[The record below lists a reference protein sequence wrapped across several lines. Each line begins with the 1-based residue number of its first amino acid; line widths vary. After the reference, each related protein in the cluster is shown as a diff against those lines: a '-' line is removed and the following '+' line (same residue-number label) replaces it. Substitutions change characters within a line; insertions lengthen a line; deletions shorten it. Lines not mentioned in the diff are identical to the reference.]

1 MSTEA
6 PNVTERATH
15 VEESA
20 HPGDDHA
27 GGHDRTYVVVAVI
40 LAVITAVEVA
50 TFYLE
55 EELGA
60 ILIPALIVMMVAKFA
75 IVGAYFMHLKY
86 DSRLF
91 TRVFVSGIVLA
102 VAVYMVV
109 LASFRFF

>member
-6 PNVTERATH
+6 PNVTERAAH

-27 GGHDRTYVVVAVI
+27 GGHDRTYVVVALI
-40 LAVITAVEVA
+40 LAAITAVEVA

-60 ILIPALIVMMVAKFA
+60 ILVPSLILMMVAKFA

-86 DSRLF
+86 DSALF

-102 VAVYMVV
+102 VAVYLTV
-109 LASFRFF
+109 LATFRYF

>member
-15 VEESA
+15 IEESA
-20 HPGDDHA
+20 HPGDDVS

-40 LAVITAVEVA
+40 LAAITAVEVA

-55 EELGA
+55 DELGSL
-60 ILIPALIVMMVAKFA
+60 LIPALVFMMVVKFA
-75 IVGAYFMHLKY
+75 MVGAYFMHLKY

-91 TRVFVSGIVLA
+91 TRVFVSGIALA
-102 VAVYMVV
+102 VAVYIVV
-109 LASFRFF
+109 LATFRFF